1 MYLGGFLPGP
11 RLSAAARGLASA
23 GDRAVDQHGTDRHGD
38 CPVGALLRTGLLGGR
53 CQALWAGLV
62 SLATFAYNTFTFD
75 YSTVVTAACELHPVG
90 DVVINAVSIPLLL
103 LFVMVV
109 LYRELH
115 NSRRLSRAGRSVQR
129 GRFGDLPGP
138 LLFLPSPRTLSCAR
152 HEPVQASGDSTGPAP
167 AHKFTGTLRN
177 QPRVTAL
184 GVPEWSADPQSC
196 GVWVQ

>member
-1 MYLGGFLPGP
+1 MSCTWADSCRSTTF
-11 RLSAAARGLASA
+11 RRVARGLASA

-138 LLFLPSPRTLSCAR
+138 LLFLPSPEPCRAHGMTGPGFWGFDRASSCAQVHR
-152 HEPVQASGDSTGPAP
+152 
-167 AHKFTGTLRN
+167 
-177 QPRVTAL
+177 
-184 GVPEWSADPQSC
+184 DPP
-196 GVWVQ
+196 